1 MSPIGMECHVQFL
14 TANSSCRNL
23 VSHGGKNASE
33 GLMTRTIPK
42 QNRTECGFS
51 MTELAV
57 VVTIILIVLA
67 AALINMVPSI
77 KNSKSNSAM
86 ELVMGEL
93 RRAHERAIDERRIY
107 RVTFVPPQTIQL
119 DVGQVPNVA
128 TTISRSSPTFV
139 QAQVPLTLP
148 TGIQFIVVAGIPTSA
163 AATPDGFG
171 SGANAI
177 DFDVENGGGG

>member
-1 MSPIGMECHVQFL
+1 
-14 TANSSCRNL
+14 
-23 VSHGGKNASE
+23 
-33 GLMTRTIPK
+33 MTGTIPK

-107 RVTFVPPQTIQL
+107 RVTFVPPQSIQV

-139 QAQVPLTLP
+139 QAQGPLTLP
-148 TGIQFIVVAGIPTSA
+148 TGIQFIVVPGIPTSA
-163 AATPDGFG
+163 AQQ
-171 SGANAI
+171 
-177 DFDVENGGGG
+177 